1 MFLYDFSTKKLL
13 PAGEMRTRESII
25 SLSILNSETI
35 ICGQS
40 NGYIDTISCR
50 PSKKN
55 KFEYRLDNVDS
66 KFCSQMGYINCI

>member
-1 MFLYDFSTKKLL
+1 MFLYDFGTKKLL
-13 PAGEMRTRESII
+13 PAGEMRTRES
-25 SLSILNSETI
+25 I